1 MSSAGR
7 FAIPAVFLLALAS
20 ILVPARG
27 QDSGRDSTRPA
38 PPAAAIGDGVH
49 DPARETAHDTGHAC
63 LDQKERRAESRQAHS
78 AGGRH
83 AHGPGAGCPGPWC
96 GRGYAA
102 VTTVSSMC

>member
-1 MSSAGR
+1 MSSAAR
-7 FAIPAVFLLALAS
+7 FAIPAVFLLALAP

-63 LDQKERRAESRQAHS
+63 LDQRERRAE
-78 AGGRH
+78 AGKLVPLAAAMHTAR
-83 AHGPGAGCPGPWC
+83 ARMPGPWSA
-96 GRGYAA
+96 RGYAT